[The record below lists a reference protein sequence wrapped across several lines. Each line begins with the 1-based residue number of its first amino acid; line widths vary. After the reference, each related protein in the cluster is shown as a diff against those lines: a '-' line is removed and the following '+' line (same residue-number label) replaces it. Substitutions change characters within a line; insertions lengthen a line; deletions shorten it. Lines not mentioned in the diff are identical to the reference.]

1 MARLTLIATSAV
13 LLILTAVHAQWQ
25 PNVAVENRTLD
36 EIYQA
41 AQAEKCSQ
49 LRVAAGGDAKG
60 YWSGTI
66 EGFQK
71 RFPLIDLNL
80 TTDFSKYHDSRI
92 DRAFYAGNEDIDI
105 AALQTLQDF
114 PRWKAQNRL
123 MFYKPQNFSDLVNGE
138 KDFDGA
144 WLPVYLFG
152 FGQFF
157 YDSNKIKESEIPDN
171 YLDLLDPKW
180 KGKLIST
187 YPNDDDAI
195 AYLFSLQ
202 IAKYGFEWFER
213 LAQQD
218 VQWVRGSATPF
229 ILLSQGADNTSSE
242 RAITFSTT
250 HLDGFNPA
258 VKSTIPSK
266 EEYFSW
272 FQTMAIFRSTK
283 CPESSKLFVSWILSD
298 EWQAPL
304 SKTITTPLNH
314 LNALSGNEIYTNNKT
329 QTQGFRYFE
338 NDRAVVEWWKTQY
351 ETTLGPA
358 VGIDPNLIY

>member
-1 MARLTLIATSAV
+1 
-13 LLILTAVHAQWQ
+13 
-25 PNVAVENRTLD
+25 
-36 EIYQA
+36 
-41 AQAEKCSQ
+41 
-49 LRVAAGGDAKG
+49 KG

-80 TTDFSKYHDSRI
+80 TVDFSKYHDSRI

-114 PRWKAQNRL
+114 SRWKAQNRL
-123 MFYKPQNFSDLVNGE
+123 VFYKPQNFLDLVNGE

-157 YDSNKIKESEIPDN
+157 YDSNKINESEVPDN

-180 KGKLIST
+180 KGKLILT

-195 AYLFSLQ
+195 AYLFSVQ
-202 IAKYGFEWFER
+202 TAKYGFDWFER

-218 VQWVRGSATPF
+218 IQWVRGSATPF
-229 ILLSQGADNTSSE
+229 ILLSQGAENSSSK
-242 RAITFSTT
+242 RVISFSTT

-258 VKSTIPSK
+258 IKSKIPSK
-266 EEYFSW
+266 EEYLSW
-272 FQTMAIFRSTK
+272 FQTMAIFRSTR
-283 CPESSKLFVSWILSD
+283 CLESSKLFVSWILSD

-304 SKTITTPLNH
+304 SKTTTTPINH
-314 LNALSGNEIYTNNKT
+314 LNALSGNEIYASNST
-329 QTQGFRYFE
+329 QTQGFRNFE
-338 NDRAVVEWWKTQY
+338 NDRAVVEWWKTQF

-358 VGIDPNLIY
+358 VGPDPNTIY

>member
-1 MARLTLIATSAV
+1 MILSFPKLTHGV
-13 LLILTAVHAQWQ
+13 V
-25 PNVAVENRTLD
+25 
-36 EIYQA
+36 
-41 AQAEKCSQ
+41 
-49 LRVAAGGDAKG
+49 
-60 YWSGTI
+60 
-66 EGFQK
+66 
-71 RFPLIDLNL
+71 
-80 TTDFSKYHDSRI
+80 
-92 DRAFYAGNEDIDI
+92 
-105 AALQTLQDF
+105 
-114 PRWKAQNRL
+114 
-123 MFYKPQNFSDLVNGE
+123 
-138 KDFDGA
+138 
-144 WLPVYLFG
+144 G

-157 YDSNKIKESEIPDN
+157 YDSNKITESEVPDN

-195 AYLFSLQ
+195 AYLFSVQ
-202 IAKYGFEWFER
+202 ISKYGFDWFER

-229 ILLSQGADNTSSE
+229 ILLSQGANNSSSK

-250 HLDGFNPA
+250 HLDGFSPA
-258 VKSTIPSK
+258 VKSKVPSK
-266 EEYFSW
+266 EEYLSW

-304 SKTITTPLNH
+304 SQTITTPLNH
-314 LNALSGNEIYTNNKT
+314 LNALSGNEIYTNNGT

-338 NDRAVVEWWKTQY
+338 NDRTVVEWWKTQF

-358 VGIDPNLIY
+358 VGPDPNLFY